1 MRKNTNFLI
10 NKVIRVT
17 KNNAY
22 YFDKEGI
29 CRVIPVKEAIDRKLY
44 GFFESTERGN
54 YYFHTWY
61 TYLPP
66 LSNENQTILR
76 MAIARLKEGDTI
88 DTFYNYL
95 KTVKPVKH
103 PKAEGLDRFLSK
115 FEKPVFI
122 RKPENENLK
131 TFDYIHLDISV
142 LHEWETDRIQY
153 ISDNISEIKK
163 RVINYL
169 SNSKIF
175 QKYGIP
181 VKCLRITNVTL
192 TREDFLHFV
201 FELKEF

>member
-1 MRKNTNFLI
+1 MDYILLGKRIRDERLLLRLTLEKLAERTDKSINFI
-10 NKVIRVT
+10 GQI
-17 KNNAY
+17 
-22 YFDKEGI
+22 
-29 CRVIPVKEAIDRKLY
+29 
-44 GFFESTERGN
+44 ERGEGKPSLETMVDIAN
-54 YYFHTWY
+54 A
-61 TYLPP
+61 LG

-103 PKAEGLDRFLSK
+103 PKPEGLDRFLSK

-169 SNSKIF
+169 SNSKSY
-175 QKYGIP
+175 QKY
-181 VKCLRITNVTL
+181 
-192 TREDFLHFV
+192 
-201 FELKEF
+201 